1 MLMVPLAAYEW
12 PERADRAQ
20 LKTLFSAVE
29 WADGIFERI
38 EATPLE
44 AHLRWPRRIA
54 RIVVG
59 ELGGDDGSV
68 EYEGL
73 SVLNIGLGQAQGSVS
88 QGTSPEDEEPPFEVG
103 LWASEAMGMGVGM
116 GMDGLKIIPDY
127 IPEVSVSM
135 A

>member
-38 EATPLE
+38 EATPLAE
-44 AHLRWPRRIA
+44 HLRWPKRVA
-54 RIVVG
+54 RIVVS
-59 ELGGDDGSV
+59 ELGGEDVGEAGV
-68 EYEGL
+68 
-73 SVLNIGLGQAQGSVS
+73 SVLNIAAGGSGDGSGEV
-88 QGTSPEDEEPPFEVG
+88 SPEEEEDAHFEVG
-103 LWASEAMGMGVGM
+103 LWASEGM
-116 GMDGLKIIPDY
+116 GMELDQSMRMIPNY
-127 IPEVSVSM
+127 IPEVNVSM